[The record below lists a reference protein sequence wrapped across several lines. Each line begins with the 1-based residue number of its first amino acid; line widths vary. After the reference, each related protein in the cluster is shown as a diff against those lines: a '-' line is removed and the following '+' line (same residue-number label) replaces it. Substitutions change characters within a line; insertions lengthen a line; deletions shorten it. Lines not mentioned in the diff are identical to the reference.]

1 MRLSMTQAIG
11 IRPDGSWTGQA
22 LIKLEEMAANKST
35 QATIAAAFDI
45 PKREFE
51 AILAKNKGRNEV
63 RLAWERGRARVE
75 QLFHDALV
83 ASALGTV
90 TEEDIQEPVLDAD
103 GKPTGETR
111 LVHVRTINTSK
122 MSGTERI
129 FYLKAQFGWKEGDP
143 PEAKVSNVTLML
155 PKPRSRAEHFAMMG
169 QADPRTLAAG
179 PTAMK
184 DVTPTVPALPAP
196 SKETQ
201 R

>member
-1 MRLSMTQAIG
+1 MTLAIG

-22 LIKLEEMAANKST
+22 LIKLEAMAAAKST
-35 QATIAAAFDI
+35 QATIAAFFEI

-51 AILAKNKGRNEV
+51 AILAKNKGKNEV

-75 QLFHDALV
+75 QEFHDALV
-83 ASALGTV
+83 ASALGTI
-90 TEEDIQEPVLDAD
+90 TEAPEMVDVLDAQ
-103 GKPTGETR
+103 GKPTGEKR
-111 LVHVRTINTSK
+111 EIIVRTINTSK

-129 FYLKAQFGWKEGDP
+129 FFLKAQFGWKEGES

-155 PKPRSRAEHFAMMG
+155 PKPRTRAEYFAIMD
-169 QADPRTLAAG
+169 QVDPKALPGG

-196 SKETQ
+196 SPAKGAV

>member
-1 MRLSMTQAIG
+1 MTQAIG

-22 LIKLEEMAANKST
+22 LIKLEEMAANKQT
-35 QATIAAAFDI
+35 QASIAAAFDI

-63 RLAWERGRARVE
+63 RLAWERGRAKVE
-75 QLFHDALV
+75 QLLSDKMFAT
-83 ASALGTV
+83 ALGTV
-90 TEEDIQEPVLDAD
+90 TEAPEEVDVLGAD
-103 GKPTGETR
+103 GKPTGEKHTI
-111 LVHVRTINTSK
+111 LVRTITVSK
-122 MSGTERI
+122 FDGSMAI
-129 FYLKAQFGWKEGDP
+129 YLSKAQFGWKEGDP

-196 SKETQ
+196 VEKSKETQ

>member
-1 MRLSMTQAIG
+1 MAAGKQTQA
-11 IRPDGSWTGQA
+11 S
-22 LIKLEEMAANKST
+22 
-35 QATIAAAFDI
+35 IAAYFEL

-75 QLFHDALV
+75 QEFHDALV
-83 ASALGTV
+83 ASALGSI
-90 TEEDIQEPVLDAD
+90 TEAPELVDVLGAD
-103 GKPTGETR
+103 GKPTGEKHTI
-111 LVHVRTINTSK
+111 LVRTVNTSK

-129 FYLKAQFGWKEGDP
+129 FYLKAQFGWKEGEP

-169 QADPRTLAAG
+169 QQDPRALAAAG

-196 SKETQ
+196 APPVQHKEPV